1 MKNKLKLNKKEY
13 IHLIISFFIGIIFTF
28 IIIIPIAQVFLL
40 KNNLTINIKNKTKI
54 YEKSSLSNSIKKI
67 YDSVISIELD
77 NNNSSS
83 GTGFIYKTDNKYA
96 YILTNEHVINSAKK
110 IEVIFSNKKEAK
122 AKLLGSDAY
131 LDIAV
136 LRIDKKYSS
145 LVATLGN
152 SNNLNLGDTIFT
164 VGTPVDIEYQG
175 TITSGIISGKDRK
188 VEANINNYSEEKEIM
203 DMIQIDSPINSGN
216 SGGPL
221 VNINGEVV
229 GICTLKISE
238 QDVESMGFAIPI
250 NNIKKYLKTL
260 EKGKN
265 IAWPTMGIEVEDLN
279 NYEENIKGVKITKV
293 EKDSVGDKAN
303 LEEGDII
310 TKIGNKKITDSL
322 TYIYEL
328 YKYKAGNNIEISYI
342 RNKNKKTCKITL
354 ASHK

>member
-1 MKNKLKLNKKEY
+1 MKDKFRINKKEY
-13 IHLIISFFIGIIFTF
+13 FHLIISFFIGIIFTI
-28 IIIIPIAQVFLL
+28 IIIIPITQVILL
-40 KNNLTINIKNKTKI
+40 KNNLTINMKNKTKI
-54 YEKSSLSNSIKKI
+54 YEKNSLSNSIKKI
-67 YDSVISIELD
+67 YDAVVSIKIDD
-77 NNNSSS
+77 NTSSS

-110 IEVIFSNKKEAK
+110 TEVIFSNKKKAE

-164 VGTPVDIEYQG
+164 IGTPVDLEYQG

-188 VEANINNYSEEKEIM
+188 VKANVNNYSEEKEIM
-203 DMIQIDSPINSGN
+203 NMIQIDAPINSGN

-229 GICTLKISE
+229 GICTLKITD
-238 QDVESMGFAIPI
+238 QNVESMGFAIPI

-260 EKGKN
+260 EKGNN
-265 IAWPTMGIEVEDLN
+265 IDWPSMGIEIEDLY
-279 NYEENIKGVKITKV
+279 NYEENNEGVKITKI
-293 EKDSVGDKAN
+293 KKGSPADKSK

-322 TYIYEL
+322 TYKYEL
-328 YKYKAGNNIEISYI
+328 YKYKAGNNIEITYLRDGKKVTSKI
-342 RNKNKKTCKITL
+342 SLTSNK
-354 ASHK
+354 

>member
-28 IIIIPIAQVFLL
+28 IIIIPLAQIILL
-40 KNNLTINIKNKTKI
+40 KNNLTINLKNQTKI
-54 YEKSSLSNSIKKI
+54 YEKYSLSNSIKKI
-67 YDSVISIELD
+67 YDAVVSIKTDD
-77 NNNSSS
+77 NTSSS

-188 VEANINNYSEEKEIM
+188 VKANINNYSEEKEIM

-250 NNIKKYLKTL
+250 NNIKNYLKTL

-279 NYEENIKGVKITKV
+279 NYEEDIKGVKITKV
-293 EKDSVGDKAN
+293 EKDSAGDKVN

>member
-13 IHLIISFFIGIIFTF
+13 IHPIISFFIGIIFTF

-188 VEANINNYSEEKEIM
+188 VKANINNYSEEKEIM

-229 GICTLKISE
+229 GICTLN
-238 QDVESMGFAIPI
+238 

-293 EKDSVGDKAN
+293 EKDSAGDKAN

-354 ASHK
+354 ASYK